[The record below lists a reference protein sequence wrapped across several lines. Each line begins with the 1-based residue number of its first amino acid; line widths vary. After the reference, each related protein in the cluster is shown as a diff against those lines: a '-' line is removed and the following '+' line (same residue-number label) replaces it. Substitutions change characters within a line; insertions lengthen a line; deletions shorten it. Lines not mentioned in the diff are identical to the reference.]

1 MRLSQSIGLKSDNCR
16 CNSLGNR
23 EVSGVD
29 DAQVASATTDWY
41 VCCLRVL
48 LKDLRA
54 VSVETRFSTS
64 VVCCGDGGVQDV
76 WVGFRD
82 NIEC

>member
-1 MRLSQSIGLKSDNCR
+1 MQLSQSIELKADNCR

-23 EVSGVD
+23 EVSGVNH
-29 DAQVASATTDWY
+29 AQVAFATTNWY
-41 VCCLRVL
+41 VCCWRVL

-76 WVGFRD
+76 WVGFGD
-82 NIEC
+82 NIEY